1 MILKIKTHFDAA
13 HKLQN
18 YDGKCSNLH
27 GHRWEV
33 VFSFRGPV
41 NTTSGMMV
49 DFSVIKP
56 MVNSILPDHSYLNEV
71 YDLSEPTAERLVCC
85 IFNDTTKALA
95 ELNLGVELERVELFE
110 SPECSVVLD
119 NRRDCCCQ

>member
-33 VFSFRGPV
+33 IFCFKGAINVD
-41 NTTSGMMV
+41 SGMVV

-56 MVNSILPDHSYLNEV
+56 VVNRILPDHKYLNEV

-85 IFNDTTKALA
+85 IFNDTAKAIKDA
-95 ELNLGVELERVELFE
+95 DLGIELEQIELYE
-110 SPECSVVLD
+110 SPECSVIID
-119 NRRDCCCQ
+119 NRRSCCCQ